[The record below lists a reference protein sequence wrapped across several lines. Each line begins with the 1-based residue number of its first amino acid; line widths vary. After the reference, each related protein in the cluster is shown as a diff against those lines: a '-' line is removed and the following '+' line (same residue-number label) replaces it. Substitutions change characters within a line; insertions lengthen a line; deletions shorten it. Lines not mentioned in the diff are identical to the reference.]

1 MLSAETAFIM
11 PQNKEE
17 KKATIE
23 KLEKSIRKQKS
34 MVFADYQGL
43 KASDIFKFRTKLREQ
58 GCAMT
63 VAKKTLLKLAL
74 KNQKIDY
81 DPKELAGQLAL
92 IFGFEDEVSSSRIT
106 HQFSK
111 ENSNLKILG
120 GFLENKFITP
130 ESIADLAMI
139 PSKKELLA
147 KVVGSIASPISGFVN
162 VLQGNLRGLVC
173 ALSAI
178 KK

>member
-1 MLSAETAFIM
+1 M

-23 KLEKSIRKQKS
+23 KLEKSIEKQKS
-34 MVFADYQGL
+34 MVFTNYKGL
-43 KASDIFKFRTKLREQ
+43 KASDIFKFRTKLREK

-63 VAKKTLLKLAL
+63 VTKKTLLKLAL

-81 DPKELAGQLAL
+81 DPKELEGQLAL
-92 IFGFEDEVSSSRIT
+92 VFGFEDEVSSPKIVY
-106 HQFSK
+106 QFSK
-111 ENSNLKILG
+111 ENNNLKILG
-120 GFLENKFITP
+120 GFLENKFITS
-130 ESIADLAMI
+130 EGVASLAMI
-139 PSKKELLA
+139 PSKEELLA

-162 VLQGNLRGLVC
+162 ALQGNLRNLVYV
-173 ALSAI
+173 LSAI